1 MAGTGR
7 RSPRSGE
14 STKFP
19 SLARVRLP
27 FGPLAFGEALEER
40 GFECR
45 CRLVSTMRAMRR
57 RSQRLFDRT
66 AGIIKR
72 VSDYPDLT
80 GISQESVGFAVTA
93 IGTDSRHLCSPRP
106 KLERVLSQDRCQ
118 AALEAE
124 QRRGEMRSYEPRS
137 PGAGPHQ
144 SIGMKSP

>member
-1 MAGTGR
+1 MPVPSREHDAGD
-7 RSPRSGE
+7 
-14 STKFP
+14 
-19 SLARVRLP
+19 AA
-27 FGPLAFGEALEER
+27 AFR
-40 GFECR
+40 
-45 CRLVSTMRAMRR
+45 
-57 RSQRLFDRT
+57 RLFDRT

-137 PGAGPHQ
+137 PGAGPH
-144 SIGMKSP
+144 